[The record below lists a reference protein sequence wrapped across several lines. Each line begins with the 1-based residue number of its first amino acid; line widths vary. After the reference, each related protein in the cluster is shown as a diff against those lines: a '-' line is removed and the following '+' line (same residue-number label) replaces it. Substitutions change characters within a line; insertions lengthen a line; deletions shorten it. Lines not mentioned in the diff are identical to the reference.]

1 MLTSIS
7 ASLPNSRN
15 NLGLFT
21 GPCFRTVL
29 LPTSFTT
36 TLSENSTTKRCGDE
50 NFLGFLSNGVEVLSR
65 QTASPW
71 SALSPEARLQALRSA
86 EETPFFQRLRSEFV
100 LYFYS
105 NPAIWPLFGYE
116 GPSNDKARLSPS
128 RLQRHRLD
136 QERGLKFLCRKDL
149 ICMMAA

>member
-1 MLTSIS
+1 MVSNKPTSKLLTPRAHHPELSTLFRRHLMLTSIS
-7 ASLPNSRN
+7 ASLPNSGN

-36 TLSENSTTKRCGDE
+36 TLSENSTTKRCGTKTSWDFSPTE
-50 NFLGFLSNGVEVLSR
+50 SR
-65 QTASPW
+65 F
-71 SALSPEARLQALRSA
+71 SAVK
-86 EETPFFQRLRSEFV
+86 QRPHV

-149 ICMMAA
+149 IWMTAA